1 MIGMKP
7 LGLLALFAIALAV
20 GFAAP
25 ARAAGPAGDGAAGTP
40 PPGHTV
46 LALGDSLTAGYGLGP
61 DAGFT
66 HQLAAWL
73 DARGLDARV
82 VNAGVSGDTTS
93 GGRSRLA
100 WVLDGLDRA
109 PDLAIVALGG
119 NDMLRAIEPK
129 LTRANLA
136 AIIATLKERDI
147 PVLLAGMR
155 APPNRGPDYA
165 QAFDA
170 IYPDL
175 AEQHGVRLYP
185 FFMDGVATDTDLL
198 QPDGLHPNAKGV
210 ARMVDGIGPLVAAML
225 RGDGAVDDDTTAGRH

>member
-1 MIGMKP
+1 MKP
-7 LGLLALFAIALAV
+7 LGLLALFATALAV

-25 ARAAGPAGDGAAGTP
+25 AADRPTGDSDGKDAGAAT
-40 PPGHTV
+40 HTV

-61 DAGFT
+61 GEGFT
-66 HQLAAWL
+66 GQLAAWL
-73 DARGLDARV
+73 DDRGLDTRV

-175 AEQHGVRLYP
+175 AEQQGVRLYP

-225 RGDGAVDDDTTAGRH
+225 RGDGAVDDNTTAGRH